1 MVRTALSLRVIL
13 PSLWFGMIAAISFI
27 EAPLKFQAPGITLE
41 LGLGIGRLVFTALNI
56 SSVVLLVLLTIATLR
71 PRPSRIQA
79 WLLGALWLV
88 LLVEV
93 AVIRPLLN
101 VRTDAVLAGESAPF
115 SELHYVYIAADLVIM
130 ALLAVFAIVS
140 ARAVV
145 RVPVRP

>member
-1 MVRTALSLRVIL
+1 LRVIL

-115 SELHYVYIAADLVIM
+115 SELH
-130 ALLAVFAIVS
+130 
-140 ARAVV
+140 
-145 RVPVRP
+145 